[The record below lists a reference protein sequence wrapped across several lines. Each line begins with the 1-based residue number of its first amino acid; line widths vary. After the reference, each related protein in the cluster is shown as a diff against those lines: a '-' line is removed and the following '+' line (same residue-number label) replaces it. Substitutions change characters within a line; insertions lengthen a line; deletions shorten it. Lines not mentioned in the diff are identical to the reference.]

1 MVADVVNDFELAAEL
16 VREAGELAAAMRRD
30 GVAIETKTSISDV
43 VTAADRAAEE
53 LIVARLRV
61 ARPDD
66 GLVGEE
72 GTSVAPAGPTEG
84 ADAGRTWFIDPVDG
98 TYNFTRG
105 LPMWCSAMA
114 LADAAGHR
122 LGAIYHPAEDELWL
136 GGRDRAT
143 TCNGA
148 EVHVDDRPLAD
159 VSVASYL
166 HPTTLPDDRVRI
178 PLLRTITAAA
188 TVRMIGS
195 GSLELAAVAAGRL
208 GCFVQHDSLPWDWYP
223 GAALVA
229 AAGGVTEVFERDGV
243 RWHVAGGAAAVAEA
257 RARLLG

>member
-16 VREAGELAAAMRRD
+16 VREAGDLAAMMRRD

-53 LIVARLRV
+53 LVVARLRI
-61 ARPDD
+61 ARPED

-72 GTSVAPAGPTEG
+72 GTSVAAGDG
-84 ADAGRTWFIDPVDG
+84 GRTWFIDPVDG

-105 LPMWCSAMA
+105 LPMWCSAVA
-114 LADAAGHR
+114 LADAGGER
-122 LGAIYHPAEDELWL
+122 QGAIYHPAADELWL
-136 GGRDRAT
+136 GGRDRPT
-143 TCNGA
+143 TCNGVA
-148 EVHVDDRPLAD
+148 VRVDDRRLAD
-159 VSVASYL
+159 VSVASYM
-166 HPTTLPDDRVRI
+166 HPSTLPDDRVRI
-178 PLLRTITAAA
+178 PLLRAITAAA

-257 RARLLG
+257 RALLLA